1 MWTLGIASELLFLGD
16 AGTTEASRPSRRT
29 GIEWANY
36 FRPVPWLTL
45 DADIAASSARFTD
58 HDPAGDRIPGA
69 IETVISLGASL
80 QEWRGLFGAARL
92 RYFGPRPLVEDNSVR
107 SNASRLVNAEIGYR
121 LSRQLRLSVDIF
133 NLLDARV
140 TDIDYFYRSRLPGEP
155 LEGVDD
161 VHTHPAQPRSA
172 RLNLRFDFFED
183 RSRQPLLA
191 QLPWIAR

>member
-1 MWTLGIASELLFLGD
+1 M
-16 AGTTEASRPSRRT
+16 
-29 GIEWANY
+29 
-36 FRPVPWLTL
+36 
-45 DADIAASSARFTD
+45 
-58 HDPAGDRIPGA
+58 
-69 IETVISLGASL
+69 
-80 QEWRGLFGAARL
+80 
-92 RYFGPRPLVEDNSVR
+92 EDNSVR